1 MPTQPAGRQIVA
13 NALAGAYATLGLHG
27 GPGDQG
33 LLELS
38 GGSPVYARV
47 APVLTLGS
55 GGSVTATAT
64 FNVPSGASVVGWSA
78 WAANGVLLD
87 GGTINVPQPY
97 TQQGTYALSLS
108 VFST

>member
-1 MPTQPAGRQIVA
+1 MPTQPAGRQVVA
-13 NALAGAYATLGLHG
+13 NALAASYATLGLHG

-33 LLELS
+33 LLELV
-38 GGSPVYARV
+38 GGTPVYARV
-47 APVLTLGS
+47 APVVTLGA
-55 GGSVTATAT
+55 GGTATATAT
-64 FNVPSGASVVGWSA
+64 FNVPSGANVVGWSA
-78 WAANGVLLD
+78 WSASGVQLD